1 MIFSRIF
8 RAVRHPEQ
16 QDNPASIRSVSR
28 THVGKVRM
36 INEDRV
42 LDRPERGLWAVADG
56 MGGHYSGD
64 VAAQTAIDC
73 LDKVEV
79 PGTDAILTALQA
91 ANAEIFAKFG
101 CEDQRSGTTI
111 VVAHIVAGSVEL
123 FWAGDSRAYRIR
135 DGALQLLTRDHSV
148 VQQMVDAGALSPGAA
163 ARHPQSNVI
172 TRALGVEHKVTVD
185 HVTLPVRPG
194 DGILLCSD
202 GVSRSLGDRP
212 PAAGSIEALAQ
223 HFLNDALALDGSD
236 NASLVLIA
244 IQ

>member
-8 RAVRHPEQ
+8 RAVRHRGTTRQPCV
-16 QDNPASIRSVSR
+16 NPLGFANPCWQGQNDQRGPSSRSTGAWVVGGCRRHGR
-28 THVGKVRM
+28 TLFGR
-36 INEDRV
+36 
-42 LDRPERGLWAVADG
+42 RGSADG
-56 MGGHYSGD
+56 DRLPRQGGSAGHR
-64 VAAQTAIDC
+64 C
-73 LDKVEV
+73 HPE
-79 PGTDAILTALQA
+79 ALQA

-135 DGALQLLTRDHSV
+135 NGALQLLTRDHSV

-202 GVSRSLGDRP
+202 GVSRSLGDTLP
-212 PAAGSIEALAQ
+212 TAPSIAALAQ
-223 HFLNDALALDGSD
+223 QLLDSALSRDGSD
-236 NASLVLIA
+236 NASLIIIA
-244 IQ
+244 LP